1 MKSIIQSFLHVAAI
15 LFLLASLLTLTSCT
29 ESGASTTSLAIVTL
43 NGRNA
48 PACEPATMSEY
59 ITAAASTDGS
69 SVSLI
74 IADGE
79 PFLSETISFGPR
91 KSKNDYHWD
100 LELTERCAQVEKVI
114 LESSPKEEETD
125 VIGAIRLASRQLQS
139 EGTNQSSILVIAH
152 SGLNTTSP
160 FPMQSSDLTSLDTD
174 DMVAQL
180 EEAGYLADL
189 DGCDVHWY
197 FLGDV
202 DGNQDPLE
210 SAQVESLHR
219 FWSSYLEQSGA
230 ASVTFHSD
238 LPTTGEIDVAPEVS
252 TIEVEPVELDLT
264 SPISLDSEIVH
275 FLPDSAQ
282 LSDEASTIQQLSPI
296 AEALKASPNTQY
308 ILAGST
314 ADVDGVTLEHAKAF
328 SLSRAVTVK
337 SLLCDLGVPSQQL
350 LCIGLGD
357 APTSVRSSTDQT
369 ANRTVWLVPAEDPLA
384 DEFTS
389 VGMVG
394 ASEP

>member
-1 MKSIIQSFLHVAAI
+1 MKSMFRSFLHVAAI

-69 SVSLI
+69 VSLI

-91 KSKNDYHWD
+91 ESKNGYHWN

-114 LESSPKEEETD
+114 LESTPKEEETD
-125 VIGAIRLASRQLQS
+125 VIGAVRLASRQLQS
-139 EGTNQSSILVIAH
+139 EDSNPSILVIAH

-160 FPMQSSDLTSLDTD
+160 FPMQSCNLTSLDAD
-174 DMVAQL
+174 AIIAQL

-202 DGNQDPLE
+202 DGEQEPLE
-210 SAQVESLHR
+210 SAQVEALRS
-219 FWSSYLEQSGA
+219 FWLNYLEESGA

-296 AEALKASPNTQY
+296 AEALKGSPNTQY

-314 ADVDGVTLEHAKAF
+314 ADVDSVTLEQAKAF

-350 LCIGLGD
+350 ICIGLGN
-357 APTSVRSSTDQT
+357 AQTSVRSSTDQT

-384 DEFTS
+384 EEFTS

-394 ASEP
+394 VSEP

>member
-1 MKSIIQSFLHVAAI
+1 MKSMFRSFLHVAAI

-48 PACEPATMSEY
+48 PACDPSTMSEY
-59 ITAAASTDGS
+59 ITAAASTDGG

-74 IADGE
+74 IADGK
-79 PFLSETISFGPR
+79 PYLSEGISFGPR
-91 KSKNDYHWD
+91 ESKNDYHWN
-100 LELTERCAQVEKVI
+100 LELNERCAQVEKVI
-114 LESSPKEEETD
+114 LESTPKEEETD

-139 EGTNQSSILVIAH
+139 EDSNPSILVIAH

-160 FPMQSSDLTSLDTD
+160 FPMQSCDLTSLDTD

-230 ASVTFHSD
+230 TSVTFHSD

-337 SLLCDLGVPSQQL
+337 CLLCDLGVPSQQL
-350 LCIGLGD
+350 ICIGLGN
-357 APTSVRSSTDQT
+357 AQTSVRSSTDQT

-384 DEFTS
+384 EEFTS

-394 ASEP
+394 VSEP

>member
-1 MKSIIQSFLHVAAI
+1 MKSMIQSFLHVAAI

-29 ESGASTTSLAIVTL
+29 ESSASTTSLAIVTL

-48 PACEPATMSEY
+48 PACDPSTMSEY

-74 IADGE
+74 IADGK
-79 PFLSETISFGPR
+79 PYLSERISFGPR
-91 KSKNDYHWD
+91 ESKNDYHWD
-100 LELTERCAQVEKVI
+100 LELTERCSQIEKVI
-114 LESSPKEEETD
+114 LESTPHEEETD

-139 EGTNQSSILVIAH
+139 EDSNPSILVIAH
-152 SGLNTTSP
+152 SGINTTSP
-160 FPMQSSDLTSLDTD
+160 FPMQNCDLSALDAD
-174 DMVAQL
+174 AMIAQL

-202 DGNQDPLE
+202 DGDQESLE
-210 SAQVESLHR
+210 SAQVEALRS
-219 FWSSYLEQSGA
+219 FWSSYLEKSGA

-238 LPTTGEIDVAPEVS
+238 LPTTGEIEVAPEVS
-252 TIEVEPVELDLT
+252 TIGVEPVKLDLT
-264 SPISLDSEIVH
+264 SPISLNSEIVH

-282 LSDEASTIQQLSPI
+282 LSDKASTIQQLSPI

-328 SLSRAVTVK
+328 SLSRAITVK

-369 ANRTVWLVPAEDPLA
+369 ANRTVWLIPVDTPLSQELMSA
-384 DEFTS
+384 GIEE
-389 VGMVG
+389 
-394 ASEP
+394 AK

>member
-1 MKSIIQSFLHVAAI
+1 MKSMFRSFLHVAAI

-48 PACEPATMSEY
+48 PACDPSTMSEY
-59 ITAAASTDGS
+59 ITAAASTDGG

-74 IADGE
+74 IADGK
-79 PFLSETISFGPR
+79 PYLSEGISFGPR
-91 KSKNDYHWD
+91 ESKNDYHWN
-100 LELTERCAQVEKVI
+100 LELNERCAQVEKVI
-114 LESSPKEEETD
+114 LESTPKEEETD

-139 EGTNQSSILVIAH
+139 EDSNPSILVIAH

-160 FPMQSSDLTSLDTD
+160 FPMQSCDLTSLDTD

-189 DGCDVHWY
+189 DGFDIHWY

-202 DGNQDPLE
+202 DGDQDPLE
-210 SAQVESLHR
+210 STQVEALRS

-238 LPTTGEIDVAPEVS
+238 LPTTGEIEAAPKVS
-252 TIEVEPVELDLT
+252 TIGVEPVELDLT

-275 FLPDSAQ
+275 FLPDRAQ

-314 ADVDGVTLEHAKAF
+314 ADVDGVTLEQAKAF

-369 ANRTVWLVPAEDPLA
+369 ANRTVWLVPAEAPLA

>member
-1 MKSIIQSFLHVAAI
+1 MKSMIRSFLHAAAI
-15 LFLLASLLTLTSCT
+15 LFLLASLLTLTGCT

-48 PACEPATMSEY
+48 PACDPSTMSEY
-59 ITAAASTDGS
+59 ITATASTDGS

-79 PFLSETISFGPR
+79 PFLSETISFGHR
-91 KSKNDYHWD
+91 ESNNDYHWN
-100 LELTERCAQVEKVI
+100 LELTERCAQVEKMI

-139 EGTNQSSILVIAH
+139 ESSDQSILVIAH

-160 FPMQSSDLTSLDTD
+160 FPMQSCDLTSLDAD
-174 DMVAQL
+174 AMIAQL

-202 DGNQDPLE
+202 DGDQESLE
-210 SAQVESLHR
+210 SAQVEALRS
-219 FWSSYLEQSGA
+219 FWSSYLEKSGA
-230 ASVTFHSD
+230 ASVTFHSN
-238 LPTTGEIDVAPEVS
+238 LPTTGEIEVAPEVS

-282 LSDEASTIQQLSPI
+282 LSDEASTIQQLTPI

>member
-1 MKSIIQSFLHVAAI
+1 MKSMIRPFLHVAAI

-48 PACEPATMSEY
+48 PACDPSTMSEY

-74 IADGE
+74 IADGK
-79 PFLSETISFGPR
+79 PYLSETISFDHR
-91 KSKNDYHWD
+91 ESKNDYHWN
-100 LELTERCAQVEKVI
+100 LELTERCAQVEKMI
-114 LESSPKEEETD
+114 LEFSPKEEETD
-125 VIGAIRLASRQLQS
+125 VIEAIRLASRQLQS
-139 EGTNQSSILVIAH
+139 EDSNPSILVIAH
-152 SGLNTTSP
+152 SGINTTSP
-160 FPMQSSDLTSLDTD
+160 FPMQNCDLSALDAD
-174 DMVAQL
+174 AMIAQL

-189 DGCDVHWY
+189 DGFDVHWY

-202 DGNQDPLE
+202 DGEQDPLE
-210 SAQVESLHR
+210 SAQVEALRS
-219 FWSSYLEQSGA
+219 FWSSYLEKSGA

-238 LPTTGEIDVAPEVS
+238 LPTTGEIEAAPEVS

-282 LSDEASTIQQLSPI
+282 LSDEASTIQQLTPI

-350 LCIGLGD
+350 ICIGLGD

-369 ANRTVWLVPAEDPLA
+369 ANRTVWLIPVDTPLSQELMSA
-384 DEFTS
+384 GIEE
-389 VGMVG
+389 
-394 ASEP
+394 AK

>member
-1 MKSIIQSFLHVAAI
+1 MKSMFRSFLHVAAI

-69 SVSLI
+69 VSLI

-91 KSKNDYHWD
+91 ESKNGYHWN

-114 LESSPKEEETD
+114 LESTPKEEETD
-125 VIGAIRLASRQLQS
+125 VIGAVRLASRQLQS
-139 EGTNQSSILVIAH
+139 EDSNPSILVIAH

-160 FPMQSSDLTSLDTD
+160 FPMQSCDLTSLDTD

-230 ASVTFHSD
+230 TSVTFHSD

-337 SLLCDLGVPSQQL
+337 CLLCDLGVPSQQL
-350 LCIGLGD
+350 LCIGLGN

-384 DEFTS
+384 EEFTS

-394 ASEP
+394 VSEP

>member
-1 MKSIIQSFLHVAAI
+1 MKSMIRSFPHIAAI

-29 ESGASTTSLAIVTL
+29 DSSASTTSLAIVTL

-74 IADGE
+74 IADGQ
-79 PFLSETISFGPR
+79 PYVSERISFGPQE
-91 KSKNDYHWD
+91 SKNGYHWD
-100 LELTERCAQVEKVI
+100 LELNERCSQVEKMI
-114 LESSPKEEETD
+114 LESSPQEEETD
-125 VIGAIRLASRQLQS
+125 VIGAIRLAGRQLQS
-139 EGTNQSSILVIAH
+139 EDSNQSIVVIAH
-152 SGLNTTSP
+152 SGINTASP
-160 FPMQSSDLTSLDTD
+160 FPMQSCDLTSLDTD

-189 DGCDVHWY
+189 NGCDVHWF

-202 DGNQDPLE
+202 DGAQEPLE
-210 SAQVESLHR
+210 SAQVEALRS

-238 LPTTGEIDVAPEVS
+238 LPTTGEIETAPEVS
-252 TIEVEPVELDLT
+252 TIEVKTVKLDLT
-264 SPISLDSEIVH
+264 SPISLNSEVVH

-282 LSDEASTIQQLSPI
+282 LSDEASTIQQLTPI

-314 ADVDGVTLEHAKAF
+314 ADVDAVTLEHAKAF

-350 LCIGLGD
+350 LCIGLGN
-357 APTSVRSSTDQT
+357 APTSVRSGTDQT

-384 DEFTS
+384 EEFMSIGVRESGT
-389 VGMVG
+389 
-394 ASEP
+394 

>member
-1 MKSIIQSFLHVAAI
+1 MKSMIRPFLHVAAI

-29 ESGASTTSLAIVTL
+29 ESSASTTSLAIVTL

-48 PACEPATMSEY
+48 PACDPSTMSEY

-74 IADGE
+74 IADGK
-79 PFLSETISFGPR
+79 PYLSERISFGPR
-91 KSKNDYHWD
+91 ESKNDYHWD
-100 LELTERCAQVEKVI
+100 LELTERCSQIEKVI
-114 LESSPKEEETD
+114 LESTPHEEETD

-139 EGTNQSSILVIAH
+139 EDSNPSILVIAH
-152 SGLNTTSP
+152 SGINTTSP
-160 FPMQSSDLTSLDTD
+160 FPMQNCDLSALDAD
-174 DMVAQL
+174 AMIAQL

-202 DGNQDPLE
+202 DGDQESLE
-210 SAQVESLHR
+210 SAQVEALRS
-219 FWSSYLEQSGA
+219 FWSSYLEKSGA

-238 LPTTGEIDVAPEVS
+238 LPTTGEIEAAPEVS
-252 TIEVEPVELDLT
+252 TIGVEPVQLDLT

-296 AEALKASPNTQY
+296 AEALKGSPNTQY

-314 ADVDGVTLEHAKAF
+314 ADVDGVTLEQAKAF

-350 LCIGLGD
+350 LCIGLGN

-369 ANRTVWLVPAEDPLA
+369 ANRTVWLIPVDTPLSQELMSA
-384 DEFTS
+384 GIEE
-389 VGMVG
+389 
-394 ASEP
+394 AK

>member
-1 MKSIIQSFLHVAAI
+1 MKSMIRPFLHVAAI
-15 LFLLASLLTLTSCT
+15 LFLLASLLTLTSCS
-29 ESGASTTSLAIVTL
+29 EGSASTTSLAIVTL

-48 PACEPATMSEY
+48 PACDPSTMSEY
-59 ITAAASTDGS
+59 ITAAASTDGG

-91 KSKNDYHWD
+91 ESKNDYHWN

-114 LESSPKEEETD
+114 LESAPKEEETD

-139 EGTNQSSILVIAH
+139 ADSNPSILVIAH
-152 SGLNTTSP
+152 SGINTTSP
-160 FPMQSSDLTSLDTD
+160 FPMQSCDLSALDPD
-174 DMVAQL
+174 AMIAQL

-202 DGNQDPLE
+202 DGDQDPLE
-210 SAQVESLHR
+210 SAQVEALRS

-238 LPTTGEIDVAPEVS
+238 LPTADEIEAAPEVS
-252 TIEVEPVELDLT
+252 TIGVTPVKLDPT
-264 SPISLDSEIVH
+264 VPISLDSEIVH

-296 AEALKASPNTQY
+296 AEALKSSPNTQY

-314 ADVDGVTLEHAKAF
+314 ADVDGVTLEQAKAF

-350 LCIGLGD
+350 ICIGLGD

-369 ANRTVWLVPAEDPLA
+369 ANRTVWLVPVGDPLSQELISA
-384 DEFTS
+384 GMDENS
-389 VGMVG
+389 I
-394 ASEP
+394 